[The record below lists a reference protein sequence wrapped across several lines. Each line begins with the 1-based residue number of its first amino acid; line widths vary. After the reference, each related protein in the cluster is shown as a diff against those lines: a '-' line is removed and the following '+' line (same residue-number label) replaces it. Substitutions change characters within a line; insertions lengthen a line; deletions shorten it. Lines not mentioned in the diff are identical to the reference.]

1 MLFSDRLQ
9 QAIALAK
16 RLHTQFAVLYVD
28 LDNLKTINDIHSH
41 SAGDAVLIE
50 ATKRMAS
57 CIRESDTVARIGG
70 DEFVVLLLDVQS
82 EANAIAI
89 AKKLLEAVSRPVS
102 YDGQELLTSASIGV
116 ALYPE
121 HGQDEHALVNNADI
135 AMYAA
140 KERGRNQ
147 VVVFGDAVLSET
159 MRDLY

>member
-1 MLFSDRLQ
+1 M
-9 QAIALAK
+9 
-16 RLHTQFAVLYVD
+16 
-28 LDNLKTINDIHSH
+28 
-41 SAGDAVLIE
+41 
-50 ATKRMAS
+50 
-57 CIRESDTVARIGG
+57 
-70 DEFVVLLLDVQS
+70 QS
-82 EANAIAI
+82 EANSIAI